1 MEGTW
6 SEVSQAVSLIFSLIG
21 VVLVLVLT
29 YFATRWFARRAGAGA
44 VSGRAMHVV
53 DRITVAQGAHL
64 VIVEVGG
71 AHYLL
76 GVGEKTVSLITKLDD
91 FRLDAIPAQ
100 GTPPSFRELL
110 QDMLPV
116 RGKTQGKKGNGGDF
130 Q

>member
-6 SEVSQAVSLIFSLIG
+6 SEISQAVSLIFSLIG

-44 VSGRAMHVV
+44 ASGRAMHIV
-53 DRITVAQGAHL
+53 DRVTVAQGAHL
-64 VIVEVGG
+64 LIVEVGG
-71 AHYLL
+71 AYYLL
-76 GVGEKTVSLITKLDD
+76 GVGDKNVNLITKLDD
-91 FRLDAIPAQ
+91 FRLDATPAAN
-100 GTPPSFRELL
+100 TPPSFRDLL
-110 QDMLPV
+110 QDMLPA